1 MVNVSCPKCPN
12 CGAPVKTSS
21 NECEYCGSAII
32 ISSFSGAMWLPDLS
46 KYTSAYKNA
55 LTSSPNDPSL
65 NAAVGFCYMR
75 LKMYSNALESFKRAI
90 DGGVMNSEVFF
101 WAGVCSLG
109 GKKAFLSNRAAID
122 RAEEYVNAARA
133 VEDRG
138 IYAYFDAYIRY
149 DYFKR
154 KSLIARPDYREL
166 LNEAVRLGV
175 SEHDIGILFDLLR
188 VERPNEL

>member
-1 MVNVSCPKCPN
+1 MINVTCPKCPN
-12 CGAPVKTSS
+12 CGAPVKTSA
-21 NECEYCGSAII
+21 NECEYCGSEII
-32 ISSFSGAMWLPDLS
+32 ITTFTGAMNLPDLS
-46 KYTSAYKNA
+46 KYTSAYKSA
-55 LTSSPNDPSL
+55 LRDSPDDPSL

-75 LKMYSNALESFKRAI
+75 LKMYGDALKSFQRAI
-90 DGGVMNSEVFF
+90 DGGMMNSEVFF
-101 WAGVCSLG
+101 CSAVCCLG
-109 GKKAFLSNRAAID
+109 GKKAFLARREIID
-122 RAEEYVNAARA
+122 KAEEYINAARA
-133 VEDRG
+133 IEDRG

-154 KSLIARPDYREL
+154 KSLIAKPDYRAL